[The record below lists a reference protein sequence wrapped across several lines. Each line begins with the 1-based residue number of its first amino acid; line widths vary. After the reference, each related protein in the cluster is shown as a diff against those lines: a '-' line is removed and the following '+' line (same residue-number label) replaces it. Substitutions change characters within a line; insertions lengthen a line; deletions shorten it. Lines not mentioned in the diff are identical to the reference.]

1 MNSEIVVLPKD
12 QIQQLVYQTVYQV
25 LEEFQNKK
33 KPRENL
39 NKKEAADYLRIS
51 IPTLDRR
58 VKEGKIKS
66 SKLDGRVV
74 FKKQEL
80 DRYRDSNSSSNTIQK
95 EIKK

>member
-1 MNSEIVVLPKD
+1 MNSEIIVLPKD
-12 QIQQLVYQTVYQV
+12 QIQQLIYQTVYNV

-33 KPRENL
+33 KIGENL

-51 IPTLDRR
+51 VPTIDRR

-74 FKKQEL
+74 FEKQEL
-80 DRYRDSNSSSNTIQK
+80 DRYRDSNSSSNTIKK
-95 EIKK
+95 EKK